1 MITHT
6 GERLHKCPY
15 CGKGLQSKQSLQS
28 HIRTHTGEKPYTC
41 DVCGKAFADQAFFS
55 KHKRLHMTDEEGNQ
69 VKDFQCEIIMT
80 LRMMRIMILMIII
93 TR

>member
-69 VKDFQCEIIMT
+69 VKECQSMITMTPII
-80 LRMMRIMILMIII
+80 LRIMRIIII